1 MTLHLAFVFQV
12 TRLGSK
18 QTLIRA
24 TMHPRSDSFNFEF
37 YIKSVK
43 AGKIPWDFFAS
54 LMKDLSKTL
63 FSAQMLNDILL
74 EELKSSLQNLSFEP
88 IKNESEI
95 NEQNHE
101 DNEESGNGFVEEY
114 EHYASDLDQV
124 SNPKY
129 DLELEIA
136 NPTEVDISNSVVT
149 KGLESEDDQKEKEM
163 EGNLDQDCNDKP
175 NEVSMDFEIPSL
187 LINVSKSLLEGSS
200 QSPDENEITQ
210 IFSNESQIDNDV
222 LFTDKV
228 FGCGQCEEA
237 FERTQQLDDHI
248 STQHDS
254 KDKLLCHNC
263 DKTFSRADKLKN
275 HIRSVHD
282 RIKDKSCDL
291 CDYKTGDNWKLKRHI
306 ASLHEGKETG
316 NIDTEVFSRAEKLKV
331 NLKNKLCDK
340 CDYKTGDNYKLKRH
354 MATHEGIKIENTKST
369 QCNLC
374 GKVLIN
380 SRLKRHIE
388 VVHEKIRYQCDFCEK
403 SFQKKFLLNNHVKS
417 FHQGINPFQ
426 CQECDKK
433 FVLQYKLNQH
443 RAIVHENK
451 YTCDICSTKFSCFSM
466 LDKHKLKNH

>member
-1 MTLHLAFVFQV
+1 MGLHLAFVLQV
-12 TRLGSK
+12 ESSK
-18 QTLIRA
+18 QFDWINA
-24 TMHPRSDSFNFEF
+24 MDPRSDSFNFQF

-43 AGKIPWDFFAS
+43 EGKIPWDFFTS

-95 NEQNHE
+95 DEQDHE

-114 EHYASDLDQV
+114 EHYAASDLDQV

-163 EGNLDQDCNDKP
+163 EGNLDQDCNEKP

-187 LINVSKSLLEGSS
+187 LINVSKSLLEGS
-200 QSPDENEITQ
+200 TQ
-210 IFSNESQIDNDV
+210 NFSNESQIDNDV

-237 FERTQQLDDHI
+237 FESTQQLDDHI

-306 ASLHEGKETG
+306 ASLHKSKETG

-331 NLKNKLCDK
+331 NLKDKLCDK

-354 MATHEGIKIENTKST
+354 MATHDGIKFENTKCT
-369 QCNLC
+369 QYNLC

-388 VVHEKIRYQCDFCEK
+388 VVHEKIRHQCDFCEK
-403 SFQKKFLLNNHVKS
+403 SFQKKFLLHNHVKS
-417 FHQGINPFQ
+417 FHQGLNPFK
-426 CQECDKK
+426 CQECDKG
-433 FVLQYKLNQH
+433 FVKQYKLNQH
-443 RAIVHENK
+443 IAVVHENK

-466 LDKHKLKNH
+466 LDQHKMKNH